1 MKGGKIAF
9 ILLLLVHSL
18 SALSISEL
26 MNALKKR
33 PQYRLD
39 LISVEKSSLEI
50 RKLEDKKMPKIDLF
64 ASYELFNTPNGLVPV
79 APNNMMAMVKE
90 QDIPQPFGKSIFREG
105 VSFSWPLFI
114 ASLQSLRERAGIL
127 LLAEKERRRM
137 AFLEREALLLGTVSR
152 LNYLRGVK
160 EALNAKR
167 RSILTTIERTR
178 VEISSG
184 RKSADA
190 LLILRSRIDELDISI
205 DETTRNMES
214 LSAEIEK
221 LTGMRVKGFVRLSKA
236 GDIDKREIFS
246 LKEIE
251 KRVKAAEK
259 SIEAARESRYPTL
272 SMKGNYSFS
281 QTDAYNNGKAVE
293 ESFGS
298 VGLYLSMPIYDSS
311 IASSVEEARL
321 TLMKEQNRYLE
332 AANSLKVEAKRVER
346 EIEILEHSLKLA
358 RKNMKHKKELLQL
371 AKAELQHERIRYEEY
386 LRYEDSLAE
395 ARALYY
401 KYSSLIWQSRARL
414 AVIYGNDLKGIVK

>member
-18 SALSISEL
+18 SALSIGEL
-26 MNALKKR
+26 MSALKKR

-50 RKLEDKKMPKIDLF
+50 RKLDDKKMPKIDPF

-79 APNNMMAMVKE
+79 APNDMMGMVKE

-114 ASLQSLRERAGIL
+114 ASLQSLRERARIL

-137 AFLEREALLLGTVSR
+137 AFLEREALLLATVSR

-221 LTGMRVKGFVRLSKA
+221 LTGMRVKGFVRLDNA
-236 GDIDKREIFS
+236 GDIDTIEILSLNDKQKR
-246 LKEIE
+246 L
-251 KRVKAAEK
+251 KAAEK
-259 SIEAARESRYPTL
+259 SL
-272 SMKGNYSFS
+272 
-281 QTDAYNNGKAVE
+281 
-293 ESFGS
+293 
-298 VGLYLSMPIYDSS
+298 
-311 IASSVEEARL
+311 
-321 TLMKEQNRYLE
+321 
-332 AANSLKVEAKRVER
+332 
-346 EIEILEHSLKLA
+346 
-358 RKNMKHKKELLQL
+358 
-371 AKAELQHERIRYEEY
+371 
-386 LRYEDSLAE
+386 
-395 ARALYY
+395 
-401 KYSSLIWQSRARL
+401 
-414 AVIYGNDLKGIVK
+414 